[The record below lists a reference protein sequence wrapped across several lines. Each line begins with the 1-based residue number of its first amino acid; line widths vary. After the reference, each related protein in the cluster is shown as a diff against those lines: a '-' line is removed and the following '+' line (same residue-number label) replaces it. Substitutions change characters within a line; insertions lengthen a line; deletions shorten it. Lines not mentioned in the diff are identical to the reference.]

1 MREKKKLCIAVDSN
15 AIIHRAFHAY
25 PPSLTSVDGLQVN
38 AVFGFASMLLKILD
52 TFNPEYIVCAF
63 DTEKPTFR
71 HADFADYKANR
82 KPTDMSLIA
91 QFPLVD
97 NLVESFNI
105 PILKK
110 DGFEAD
116 DILGS
121 IAERFEHG
129 KWKDENID
137 LYIVSGDRDL
147 LQLVSEKVKVVLPEG
162 SFKNLKIFDRD
173 AVKEKMGVYP
183 EQIVDFKAL
192 VGDPSDNIPGV
203 QGIGIKTAVS
213 LLNKYDTV
221 EGIYKHIDE
230 LKPRHKKLL
239 EEGIENASLSRSLA
253 TIKRDLDIN
262 IDLRACVFKDFDRK
276 KVIDIFKR
284 FGFKSLISKIP
295 SSDRADIA
303 NQQMGLFEAAPPE
316 VSDDCKDLGRLTSSP
331 SLIIVNDSQD
341 CLGLVD
347 NSANDV
353 DCVRANIRQMVS
365 RGLGAVYPLWSQAAV
380 SSLRQI
386 SGESG
391 SWDALHQRVAHFF
404 ILRFWVAILNSG
416 YRVSNLEDLFFDFL
430 ADYRPSGTL
439 SACQTIK
446 LVHDLYE
453 ELITRLGAL
462 NYDKTFLTSWID
474 FSDIEDWEK
483 PVQLNFMEVMVA
495 LIATLMEERGIL
507 VERSRLLKL
516 QEKLSS
522 EINVL
527 KSRIFDLIG
536 HEINLNSPKQLAD
549 WLFNEVGL
557 PARTKKSTR
566 ESVLLQYKD
575 AHPAIELILQYRKLF
590 KLKSSYFDSFL
601 DLLKLEDDGENW
613 ALHTHFDTVGT
624 TSGRFASRNPN
635 LQNLPTGDE
644 IANQVKSIFKPR
656 NGFTFVSVDYS
667 QIELRVLA
675 HLSKDIHLVNDFLQD
690 KDIHKATAGRIF
702 HKETEDVTA
711 EERAIGKRINFGM
724 VYGQTQFG
732 LSKQLGISVEEAS
745 EYIQEYF
752 DNYAGVKDY
761 IQQAQ
766 TNALENGYVQTF
778 LGRRRFIAGLRSSNK
793 RVQAAAI
800 REAINMPI
808 QGGAADIMRLAMISA
823 FKLIQNKY
831 RGEAFIL
838 LQIHDEFIF
847 EVKKDKLSKF
857 KDDIINLLERVVVL
871 EVPLRVHFSVSDRL
885 DELK

>member
-1 MREKKKLCIAVDSN
+1 MQEKKKLCIAVDSN

-52 TFNPEYIVCAF
+52 TFKPEYIVCAF

-105 PILKK
+105 PILKRE
-110 DGFEAD
+110 GFEAD

-121 IAERFEHG
+121 IAENFEHG
-129 KWKDENID
+129 KWKNENVE

-147 LQLVSEKVKVVLPEG
+147 LQLVNDKVKVVLPEG

-203 QGIGIKTAVS
+203 QGIGIKTAVA
-213 LLNKYDTV
+213 LLNKYNTL
-221 EGIYKHIDE
+221 EGIYNHIDE
-230 LKPRHKKLL
+230 LKPRQKKLL
-239 EEGIENASLSRSLA
+239 EEGVENASLSKNLA
-253 TIKRDLDIN
+253 MIKRDLDIN
-262 IDLRACVFKDFDRK
+262 IDLRSCVFRDFDRK
-276 KVIDIFKR
+276 KVVDIFKR

-295 SSDRADIA
+295 SSDRVDVD
-303 NQQMGLFEAAPPE
+303 NQQMGLFDANTS
-316 VSDDCKDLGRLTSSP
+316 VSAGDCKDEVSSIVL
-331 SLIIVNDSQD
+331 SNLIIANDTFD
-341 CLGLVD
+341 CVGVVD
-347 NSANDV
+347 NSSNNV
-353 DCVRANIRQMVS
+353 DCVRSNVNKLVS
-365 RGLGAVYPLWSQAAV
+365 RDADVIFSSWSPDV
-380 SSLRQI
+380 VLFLRQFFLEEARW
-386 SGESG
+386 S
-391 SWDALHQRVAHFF
+391 DLRLQVKHTF
-404 ILRFWVAILNSG
+404 ILKFWVALLNSG
-416 YRVSNLEDLFFDFL
+416 YRFSNLEDLFFDFL
-430 ADYRPSGTL
+430 SNYQPGVAL
-439 SACQTIK
+439 SKCQSIRY
-446 LVHDLYE
+446 LYE
-453 ELITRLGAL
+453 LYGELVTRLDAL
-462 NYDKTFLTSWID
+462 SYDKAFLASWVD
-474 FSDIEDWEK
+474 FSDIKALEK
-483 PVQLNFMEVMVA
+483 FRKFNFVEVMVA
-495 LIATLMEERGIL
+495 FIATLMEERGIL
-507 VERSRLLKL
+507 VERSRLLQL
-516 QEKLSS
+516 QEKLNS
-522 EINVL
+522 EINIL
-527 KSRIFDLIG
+527 KARIFDLIG

-566 ESVLLQYKD
+566 EAVLLQYKD

-601 DLLKLEDDGENW
+601 DLLKRGDDGENW

-656 NGFTFVSVDYS
+656 DGFTFVSVDYS

-702 HKETEDVTA
+702 HKESEDITA

-732 LSKQLGISVEEAS
+732 LSKQLGISVEDAS

-752 DNYAGVKDY
+752 DNYAGVRDY
-761 IQQAQ
+761 IQRAQAK
-766 TNALENGYVQTF
+766 AFENGYVQTF

-831 RGEAFIL
+831 KDEAFIL

-847 EVKKDKLSKF
+847 EIKKDKVSRF
-857 KDDIINLLERVVVL
+857 RDDIVNLLEHVVVL
-871 EVPLRVHFSVSDRL
+871 EVPLRVHFSASDRL